1 MAAKRLAW
9 GVILPPPLDHG
20 KVKVHLVGERMPQ
33 ELLEFYFE
41 NSRRSG
47 GGEFKA
53 IKKDPSKEYAL
64 ITFADASGKCL

>member
-1 MAAKRLAW
+1 MK
-9 GVILPPPLDHG
+9 PFQG
-20 KVKVHLVGERMPQ
+20 KMISIGRIPQTSSIKVHPVGERMPQ

-41 NSRRSG
+41 NSKRSG

-53 IKKDPSKEYAL
+53 IKKDPSKDYAL